1 MPIIGNNMVSVKRK
15 NRSAALRLLQEEG
28 SMSRKRLAE
37 KLGLTPAAITKIAG
51 EMLAEGLLREG
62 DTLPT
67 GSAGR
72 REILME
78 LNPRSFCALGIL
90 INLRQA
96 IVSALWLDS
105 TVIFSQEIPIPPSAP
120 AEETVKCSRQS
131 FLSLPGNINYQK
143 IKSLGRELP
152 YAESVRPMAAL

>member
-120 AEETVKCSRQS
+120 AEETVKM
-131 FLSLPGNINYQK
+131 LSAKL
-143 IKSLGRELP
+143 
-152 YAESVRPMAAL
+152 